1 MTDEE
6 KTLNS
11 LLNTLGVP
19 VAYMLFREPK
29 PLPFII
35 YRGAGT
41 FNLEADNV
49 VFYSRKKYAIE
60 LYYECK
66 NAELEEALETLLTE
80 NGFRWTKEEDVYI
93 ESERMYMTVYNI

>member
-49 VFYSRKKYAIE
+49 VSTAVRNTPLNSTMKA
-60 LYYECK
+60 
-66 NAELEEALETLLTE
+66 
-80 NGFRWTKEEDVYI
+80 
-93 ESERMYMTVYNI
+93 RMLNWKRGWKRC

>member
-19 VAYMLFREPK
+19 VAYMLFRTAK

-35 YRGAGT
+35 YRGNGT
-41 FNLEADNV
+41 FNLEADNKV
-49 VFYSRKKYAIE
+49 YYSRKKYAIE
-60 LYYECK
+60 LYYEGK
-66 NAELEEALETLLTE
+66 NAELEESLEALLTA
-80 NGFRWTKEEDVYI
+80 NGFRWEKEEDVYI
-93 ESERMYMTVYNI
+93 ESEKMYMTVYNV

>member
-60 LYYECK
+60 LYYEGK
-66 NAELEEALETLLTE
+66 NAELLLTE
-80 NGFRWTKEEDVYI
+80 NGYRWTKEEDVYI